1 MEGKKNDK
9 KSMAMLVASMA
20 IWGSIGIFRR
30 YIPLPSS
37 VLAATRGVIGTLFLA
52 LFLKL
57 RGRDVKISMS
67 SKHVVWYAIAG
78 AVMAFNWVFLFEA
91 YNYTSIAIATLC
103 YYMMPVFV
111 TLASAILF
119 GERLTARKLICV
131 AVCLFGMLLVTGVV
145 GNGLPGPGET
155 KGILLGLGAA
165 VLYAVV
171 VLMNKKVSGVD
182 PFEKTIVQLLA
193 SSAALVPYLL
203 LTVDPASL
211 QLSGIAIPML
221 LIVGILHTGIPY
233 ALYFGC
239 TDGLKAQTV
248 AIFGYLDPIVAVLL
262 SALLLG
268 EPLTVLSMIGVVL
281 VIGGAIV
288 SELE

>member
-1 MEGKKNDK
+1 
-9 KSMAMLVASMA
+9 MAMLIASMT
-20 IWGSIGIFRR
+20 IWGTIGIFRR

-37 VLAATRGVIGTLFLA
+37 VLAATRGVIGTFFLLA
-52 LFLKL
+52 FLKF
-57 RGRDVKISMS
+57 RGRKLRFRMDGKLI
-67 SKHVVWYAIAG
+67 VWYAVAG
-78 AVMAFNWVFLFEA
+78 AIMAFNWVFLFEA

-111 TLASAILF
+111 TLASAVLF

-145 GNGLPGPGET
+145 GSSLPGPGET

-165 VLYAVV
+165 VLYAAV

-203 LTVDPASL
+203 LTVDPGTL
-211 QLSGIAIPML
+211 QLSGIAVPML
-221 LIVGILHTGIPY
+221 LVVGILHTGIPY

-268 EPLTVLSMIGVVL
+268 EPLTILSMIGVVL

-288 SELE
+288 SEL

>member
-9 KSMAMLVASMA
+9 RSMAMLVASMA

-37 VLAATRGVIGTLFLA
+37 VLAASRGVIGSLFLFA
-52 LFLKL
+52 FLKL
-57 RGRDVKISMS
+57 RGRELKFRMG
-67 SKHVVWYAIAG
+67 KKLVVWYAVAG
-78 AVMAFNWVFLFEA
+78 AIMAFNWVFLFEA

-111 TLASAILF
+111 TLASAVLF

-131 AVCLFGMLLVTGVV
+131 AVCLFGMLLVTGVI
-145 GNGLPGPGET
+145 GSALPGPGET

-165 VLYAVV
+165 VLYAIV

-193 SSAALVPYLL
+193 SSAGLVPYVL
-203 LTVDPASL
+203 LTVKPGSL

-221 LIVGILHTGIPY
+221 LVVGILHTGIPY

-268 EPLTVLSMIGVVL
+268 EPLSALSMIGVVL

-288 SELE
+288 SEL